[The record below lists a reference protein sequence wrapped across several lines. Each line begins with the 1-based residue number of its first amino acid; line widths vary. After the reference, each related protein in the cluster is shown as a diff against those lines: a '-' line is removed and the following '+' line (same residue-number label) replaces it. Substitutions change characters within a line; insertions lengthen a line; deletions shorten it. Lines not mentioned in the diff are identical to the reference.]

1 VTTIDARRVAQ
12 AEGVLESRLPTQRLS
27 LEEAQHW
34 IDRVAH
40 GEDVDPPLVTRQPL
54 ARRLFGV
61 ALADSH
67 VIVVR
72 HARPSQ
78 LTLLHELAHLMGN
91 ENHGPAF
98 QRTLIGLLSRHIS
111 REAGRLMSELLA
123 E

>member
-1 VTTIDARRVAQ
+1 VTTVEARRVAQ
-12 AEGVLESRLPTQRLS
+12 AEAVLESRLPTLRLT

-34 IDRVAH
+34 IERVAH

-54 ARRLFGV
+54 ARRHFGV
-61 ALADSH
+61 AMADSH

-91 ENHGPAF
+91 ENHGQAF
-98 QRTLIGLLSRHIS
+98 QRTLTGLLSRHMSVQHGRIFG
-111 REAGRLMSELLA
+111 EAL
-123 E
+123 

>member
-1 VTTIDARRVAQ
+1 MTTVNTRRVAQ
-12 AEGVLESRLPTQRLS
+12 AEAVLESRLPTLRLT

-34 IDRVAH
+34 IERVAYS
-40 GEDVDPPLVTRQPL
+40 EDVDPPLVTRQPL

-61 ALADSH
+61 TMADSH

-78 LTLLHELAHLMGN
+78 LTLLHELTHLMGH
-91 ENHGPAF
+91 ESHGPAF
-98 QRTLIGLLSRHIS
+98 QRTLTDLLSRHIS
-111 REAGRLMSELLA
+111 REAASLLAELLA